1 MTNQSNHSWHKVDSP
16 AVIFSLSRLGA
27 EGWLLGTNEGLW
39 RYQGGQCEII
49 NESLRGAAITAAVA
63 SLTYPQH
70 RLILVG
76 SVDGIARSIDGG
88 QTWSSATLA
97 QPSQV
102 SQIVLSPDFESDGIA
117 FAATLEDGV
126 LRTTDQ
132 GQRWHSWNFGL
143 LDLETLALAVSPDF
157 GTDETVYVATGTGV
171 FRSTNGG
178 RAWRELAYAGEG
190 PEAEDAL
197 PPTGVAVT
205 RDILVVSTEN
215 KGLYYSRDRGD
226 TWFKRNAFRSGQT
239 NTLAVSH
246 DGAKLL
252 LAAPAAVSLSA
263 DSGAIWQRIAK
274 PPDNVISVAV
284 DDDGTV
290 LCGTQEDGLWAY
302 S

>member
-1 MTNQSNHSWHKVDSP
+1 MTNQTWHKVVSP
-16 AVIFSLSRLGA
+16 PVVFAISRLGA
-27 EGWLLGTNEGLW
+27 EGWLLATNEGLW
-39 RYQGGQCEII
+39 HYWEGQCEIL
-49 NESLRGAAITAAVA
+49 NETLRGATITAAAAPNV
-63 SLTYPQH
+63 YPH
-70 RLILVG
+70 HPLILIG
-76 SVDGIARSIDGG
+76 SVDGIARSTTSGRK
-88 QTWSSATLA
+88 WNSSTLT

-126 LRTTDQ
+126 LRTTDE
-132 GQRWHSWNFGL
+132 GQRWYSWNFGL

-157 GTDETVYVATGTGV
+157 ATDETVYVATGTGV

-178 RAWRELAYAGEG
+178 RAWRELAFAGEG
-190 PEAEDAL
+190 PQAEEAL

-205 RDILVVSTEN
+205 HDILVVSTEA

-246 DGAKLL
+246 DGARLL
-252 LAAPAAVSLSA
+252 LAAPSAISISA
-263 DSGAIWQRIAK
+263 DSGVTWHRIAK
-274 PPDNVISVAV
+274 PPDNVISVAI